1 MLDVT
6 YYSQP
11 NQSRCHQEPCVYLG
25 AGCPGMEVKKWP
37 PNGGS
42 RPVGWRAT
50 QTHLVRKLIVS
61 PFFVQWT
68 GELISMAFCVYVAY
82 LDKHSEKLISSLLHV
97 IVLTL
102 VLVQF
107 FIVKLFLRFIDNL
120 SVPDIP
126 DFCDFMYLD
135 KGCWWWYI
143 LYTLN
148 RYLNFIV
155 LLMAS
160 LAIILI

>member
-1 MLDVT
+1 
-6 YYSQP
+6 
-11 NQSRCHQEPCVYLG
+11 
-25 AGCPGMEVKKWP
+25 
-37 PNGGS
+37 
-42 RPVGWRAT
+42 
-50 QTHLVRKLIVS
+50 
-61 PFFVQWT
+61 
-68 GELISMAFCVYVAY
+68 MAFCVYVAY
-82 LDKHSEKLISSLLHV
+82 LDKHGEKLISSLLHV

-102 VLVQF
+102 VLVRS

-126 DFCDFMYLD
+126 DFCDFMSLD
-135 KGCWWWYI
+135 KGYWWWYI